1 MRNITL
7 GKILSKITKGMV
19 VAIALTAIVFVHG
32 ASAKT
37 DEERANFRN
46 VQAGSMGKNVLYRS
60 AHPARPTDSGSTARA
75 KAANKLMQA
84 HGIQTVLNFADTD
97 SDLKR
102 NFKKV
107 GATPSTYYYM
117 GLYEKGKVRPS
128 YMKGPG
134 KSTRN
139 SSYRKK
145 IATAMKFFTTNEG
158 PYLIH
163 CVIGRDRTGITIE
176 ILLGLMGAPYDY
188 MLEDWAKT
196 DQNLYGS
203 SKSSAM
209 RKARDRL
216 DDDLEFIT
224 GKNLH
229 DDEWGKVS
237 FAPYVEEFL
246 KKGGMSSSEVEKLK
260 SNLSKSY
267 TDDGK
272 PTNGSNEGGGGN
284 SGNGNGGDNNDKDSN
299 KDGNKESN
307 DPGPEP
313 DITIKPEREAKCTSI
328 LNSSLCDEGN
338 GEDSIIYILKFI
350 ANTITVGIVVLGT
363 IGIIYSGF
371 IIITA
376 SSDEGKIKKAK
387 TRILEIVVGFIL
399 WALFYM
405 ILGLFLPDT
414 PNIEEASSGKSSS
427 LVAKK

>member
-1 MRNITL
+1 
-7 GKILSKITKGMV
+7 MV

-75 KAANKLMQA
+75 KAANKLMEA

-97 SDLKR
+97 SDLKS
-102 NFKKV
+102 NLKKI

-117 GLYEKGKVRPS
+117 ELYEKGKVRPS
-128 YMKGPG
+128 YMRGPG

-188 MLEDWAKT
+188 ILEDWAKT

-229 DDEWGKVS
+229 DDEWGKVN
-237 FAPYVEEFL
+237 FAPYMEEFL
-246 KKGGMSSSEVEKLK
+246 EKGGMSSSEVETLK
-260 SNLSKSY
+260 KNLSKSY

-272 PTNGSNEGGGGN
+272 PTDGSNEGGGGN
-284 SGNGNGGDNNDKDSN
+284 SGNGNSGNGNGGDNSDKDAN
-299 KDGNKESN
+299 KKSN

-313 DITIKPEREAKCTSI
+313 EITIKPEREAKCTSI
-328 LNSSLCDEGN
+328 LNSSLCDEGS
-338 GEDSIIYILKFI
+338 GEDSIIYILKFV
-350 ANTITVGIVVLGT
+350 ANTITVGIVTLGT

-371 IIITA
+371 IMITA
-376 SSDEGKIKKAK
+376 SSDEGKVKKAK
-387 TRILEIVVGFIL
+387 SRILEIVVGFIL
-399 WALFYM
+399 WALFYI
-405 ILGLFLPDT
+405 ILGLFLPDP
-414 PNIEEASSGKSSS
+414 PNIEGTSPSKSSS
-427 LVAKK
+427 LVVKK

>member
-1 MRNITL
+1 
-7 GKILSKITKGMV
+7 
-19 VAIALTAIVFVHG
+19 
-32 ASAKT
+32 
-37 DEERANFRN
+37 
-46 VQAGSMGKNVLYRS
+46 
-60 AHPARPTDSGSTARA
+60 
-75 KAANKLMQA
+75 
-84 HGIQTVLNFADTD
+84 
-97 SDLKR
+97 
-102 NFKKV
+102 
-107 GATPSTYYYM
+107 
-117 GLYEKGKVRPS
+117 
-128 YMKGPG
+128 
-134 KSTRN
+134 
-139 SSYRKK
+139 
-145 IATAMKFFTTNEG
+145 
-158 PYLIH
+158 
-163 CVIGRDRTGITIE
+163 
-176 ILLGLMGAPYDY
+176 
-188 MLEDWAKT
+188 
-196 DQNLYGS
+196 
-203 SKSSAM
+203 M

-272 PTNGSNEGGGGN
+272 PTNGNNEGGGDN
-284 SGNGNGGDNNDKDSN
+284 NGNGNGGGDNSN
-299 KDGNKESN
+299 KDPNKKNN

-313 DITIKPEREAKCTSI
+313 DIVIKPEREAKCTSI
-328 LNSSLCDEGN
+328 LNSSLCDDGN
-338 GEDSIIYILKFI
+338 GQDSIIYILKFI

-371 IIITA
+371 IMITA
-376 SSDEGKIKKAK
+376 SSDEGKVKKAK

-414 PNIEEASSGKSSS
+414 PNIEGASPSKSSS

>member
-1 MRNITL
+1 MI
-7 GKILSKITKGMV
+7 

-60 AHPARPTDSGSTARA
+60 AHPARRTDSGSTARA

-84 HGIQTVLNFADTD
+84 HGIQAVLNFADTD
-97 SDLKR
+97 SDLKS

-128 YMKGPG
+128 YMRGPG

-188 MLEDWAKT
+188 ILEDWAKT

-272 PTNGSNEGGGGN
+272 PTNGNNGGGGGN
-284 SGNGNGGDNNDKDSN
+284 SSSSSKDGAGNDGDNSGKEADK
-299 KDGNKESN
+299 KSN

-313 DITIKPEREAKCTSI
+313 DIAIKPEREAKCTSI
-328 LNSSLCDEGN
+328 LSSSLCDEGS
-338 GEDSIIYILKFI
+338 GEDSIIYILKFV
-350 ANTITVGIVVLGT
+350 ANTITVGIVTLGT

-376 SSDEGKIKKAK
+376 SSDEGKVKKAK
-387 TRILEIVVGFIL
+387 SRILEIVIGFIL

-414 PNIEEASSGKSSS
+414 PNIEATSPSKSSS